1 MSTIPQTAPIPVTL
15 LSGFLGSGKTTL
27 LNHLLASRP
36 DERIAI
42 VENEFGAV
50 GIDGSLLSSRDSV
63 EVIELS
69 NGCVCCSVRGEL
81 TEALND
87 LLTRRDQGELNFN
100 RLLLETTGLADPA
113 PVVQTFFVDDTLRE
127 RFQLDA
133 VITLIDAEHA
143 QQQLDEHRVAV
154 AQAGFADRLVLSKL
168 DRIDAECKTLL
179 LDRLRKI
186 NARAPILEAD
196 HGQLPPE
203 EWIDIQAFNLDD
215 ALTVDA
221 AYLPAT
227 GNTSSYR
234 TIKRGAPLLA
244 RSWSDDITSQIFE
257 GGEMDLEKIG
267 IWMESVIAIHGN
279 DMLRYKGVL
288 AITDESR
295 RLIIQGVHKVTGFDY
310 GADWADDEPRRSLLV
325 VIGRTLPVDEL
336 RAGFASCQA
345 VQ

>member
-1 MSTIPQTAPIPVTL
+1 MSNIPQTAPIPVTI
-15 LSGFLGSGKTTL
+15 LSGFLGAGKTTL

-50 GIDGSLLSSRDSV
+50 GIDGGLLRGRDSV

-87 LLTRRDQGELNFN
+87 LLTRRDQGELTFN

-168 DRIDAECKTLL
+168 DRIDDERKTLL

-196 HGQLPPE
+196 HGQLAPE
-203 EWIDIQAFNLDD
+203 DWIDIQAFNLDD

-221 AYLPAT
+221 AYLPVTA
-227 GNTSSYR
+227 NTSSYR
-234 TIKRGAPLLA
+234 AIKRGAPLLA
-244 RSWSDDITSQIFE
+244 RSWSDDITSQVFE
-257 GGEMDLEKIG
+257 GGNMDLEKIG

-288 AITDESR
+288 AIASEPR
-295 RLIIQGVHKVTGFDY
+295 RLIVQGVHKVTGFDY
-310 GADWADDEPRRSLLV
+310 GADWADDEARRSLLV
-325 VIGRTLPVDEL
+325 VIGRALPVDEL
-336 RAGFASCQA
+336 RAGFASCQ
-345 VQ
+345 VTP

>member
-1 MSTIPQTAPIPVTL
+1 MSNTPQPAPIPVTL
-15 LSGFLGSGKTTL
+15 LSGFLGAGKTTL

-50 GIDGSLLSSRDSV
+50 GIDGGLLSGRDSV

-87 LLTRRDQGELNFN
+87 LLTRRDQGELAFN
-100 RLLLETTGLADPA
+100 RLLLETTGLADPG

-168 DRIDAECKTLL
+168 DRIDDERKTLL

-186 NARAPILEAD
+186 NARAPILEAN

-203 EWIDIQAFNLDD
+203 DWIDIQAFNLDD

-221 AYLPAT
+221 AYLPVKT
-227 GNTSSYR
+227 NTSSYR
-234 TIKRGAPLLA
+234 AIKRGAPLLA
-244 RSWSDDITSQIFE
+244 RSWSDDITSQVFE
-257 GGEMDLEKIG
+257 GGDMDLEKIG

-288 AITDESR
+288 AIAGEPR
-295 RLIIQGVHKVTGFDY
+295 RLIVQGVHKVTGFDY
-310 GADWADDEPRRSLLV
+310 GAEWADGEPRRSLLV
-325 VIGRTLPVDEL
+325 VIGRTLPADEL
-336 RAGFASCQA
+336 CAGFASCQ
-345 VQ
+345 Q